1 MLANQKVPVYGNGAN
16 VRDWLHVLDHCAAI
30 DLVLH
35 KGENGEVYNV
45 GGHNERTNLEIVKTI
60 IAQLGKSE
68 DLIEFVSDRLG
79 HDLRYAIDPTKLE
92 ALGWQPTYNF
102 DTGIEQTIQWY
113 LDNKWWWENIISGE
127 YQEYFEKQYNNR

>member
-1 MLANQKVPVYGNGAN
+1 
-16 VRDWLHVLDHCAAI
+16 CAAI

-60 IAQLGKSE
+60 LAQLGKSE

-92 ALGWQPTYNF
+92 ALGWEPTYNF